1 MLMGSRIGLT
11 LMVGLLAVALAGCA
25 GKRNRYYVGQCA
37 IPGHWFC
44 GKVYDS
50 FADCNNDRKR
60 HDYEVTLP
68 GTCYSGRRDGQPD
81 TRTM

>member
-1 MLMGSRIGLT
+1 MNKNFLC
-11 LMVGLLAVALAGCA
+11 LLVALLTCVALSGCA
-25 GKRNRYYVGQCA
+25 AKRNRYFVGQCA

-50 FADCNNDRKR
+50 RADCNNARKR
-60 HDYEVTLP
+60 HDFETSMT
-68 GTCYSGRRDGQPD
+68 GSCFSGDPRGKPD